1 MYTIYMLYMYEVGH
15 IFLALFADTN
25 VDQLFKQPVVT
36 TTFVVTTAA
45 ALKWRTSSW
54 TTFKPLKVLSLLW
67 QYINTP
73 LQLQ

>member
-45 ALKWRTSSW
+45 ALK
-54 TTFKPLKVLSLLW
+54 
-67 QYINTP
+67 
-73 LQLQ
+73 